1 MLVKTSHFTG
11 GSPVGA
17 IACGSVDTL
26 KTAGAESI
34 SSIEPIGSTVVEV
47 VADQPCFIRFAS
59 DKVEEADIIDDDM
72 LLFLDAR
79 DLADTYADAEAI
91 VSWADKSGNSSDA
104 AEATTPPVYDEDGLD
119 GTYPSAHF
127 DGTTTFLNATIAA
140 TDSKLTVMVVG
151 KLDNA
156 AGTATIIGV
165 TPDIVLQYDADND
178 VFDYTDGTTNA
189 TDDGVLQDAPFLLT
203 ASPSGIWQNGA
214 LLQDVMT
221 LADKTITAVSIG
233 ADAANTGGF
242 VDGEI
247 SAVLIYKGDLA
258 EEKRQAAE
266 GYIAREFGIAL
277 DASHP
282 YASAY
287 PKRSHATAASGI
299 YMPANT
305 VRRFVVNRDDY
316 ISVIRAGST
325 DASVYITTAAEI

>member
-17 IACGSVDTL
+17 IACGAVDTV
-26 KTAGAESI
+26 KTSGAESM
-34 SSIEPIGSTVVEV
+34 SSIEPMGTSVVDIV
-47 VADQPCFIRFAS
+47 SDQPCFVRFAS
-59 DKVEEADIIDDDM
+59 DIVEEKDIIDGDM

-79 DLADTYADAEAI
+79 DLADTYTDADPI
-91 VSWADKSGNSSDA
+91 TSWADKSWNSNDA
-104 AEATTPPVYDEDGLD
+104 AEATTPPVYDADGLD

-127 DGTTTFLNATIAA
+127 DGVTTFLNSTIAA
-140 TDSKLTVMVVG
+140 TDSTLTVMVVG

-156 AGTATIIGV
+156 TGTATILGV

-189 TDDGVLQDAPFLLT
+189 TNDGVVHDEPFLIT

-214 LLQDVMT
+214 LLQDTMT
-221 LADKTITAVSIG
+221 IADKTITAVAIG
-233 ADAANTGGF
+233 SDAANTGGF

-247 SAVLIYKGDLA
+247 SAILIYKGDLS

-287 PKRSHATAASGI
+287 PKRSHATATNGI
-299 YMPANT
+299 YLPANT
-305 VRRFVVNRDDY
+305 VRRFIVNRDDY
-316 ISVIRAGST
+316 LSVIRAGTT
-325 DASVYITTAAEI
+325 DASVYIAKAAEI